1 MPEQYPHKNANAT
14 VAALCPVHY
23 IQNMSE
29 RFSVTPAATTRIA
42 KLLSDEPAGSRLRVA
57 VEGGGCSGFQYH
69 FTFDAGTPTA
79 EDLLFG
85 TADAPVVV
93 DEVSLQFIEGASLD
107 YVATLGAAAFE
118 IKNPQ
123 AKSSCGCGNSFSV
136 AL

>member
-1 MPEQYPHKNANAT
+1 M
-14 VAALCPVHY
+14 HY
-23 IQNMSE
+23 IANMTE
-29 RFSVTPAATTRIA
+29 RFFVTPAATGRIA

-69 FTFDAGTPTA
+69 FTFDQAGPGADEIIVGTP
-79 EDLLFG
+79 
-85 TADAPVVV
+85 DAPVIV
-93 DEVSLQFIEGASLD
+93 DEVSLQFIEGSTLD

-123 AKSSCGCGNSFSV
+123 AKASCGCGNSFSV

>member
-1 MPEQYPHKNANAT
+1 MT
-14 VAALCPVHY
+14 
-23 IQNMSE
+23 E
-29 RFSVTPAATTRIA
+29 RFTVTPSATARIA
-42 KLLSDEPAGSRLRVA
+42 KLLATEPAGSRLRVA

-69 FTFDAGTPTA
+69 FTFDPAGPGT
-79 EDLLFG
+79 EDLVFG
-85 TADAPVVV
+85 APEAPVLV

-118 IKNPQ
+118 IKNPI

>member
-1 MPEQYPHKNANAT
+1 MQP
-14 VAALCPVHY
+14 
-23 IQNMSE
+23 
-29 RFSVTPAATTRIA
+29 RFSVSESAAARIA
-42 KLLSDEPAGSRLRVA
+42 KLLADEPSGARLRVA

-69 FTFDAGTPTA
+69 FTFDTAQAG
-79 EDLLFG
+79 DDQLFG
-85 TADAPVVV
+85 TLEAPVLV
-93 DEVSLQFIEGASLD
+93 DETSLQFIEGAQLD